1 MLVQQ
6 YIKILKMSSY
16 KVIIS
21 GGGTGGHIYPAIAIA
36 KKILEIKKDS
46 EILFV
51 GAKGRMEM
59 EKVPEE
65 GFEIVGLNVVGI
77 QRSMSING
85 ILKNLKFPFLLMKSL
100 NHARKIIKD
109 FQPNIV
115 VGVGGY
121 ASGPTLRMAHKLKIP
136 TLIQEQNSYAGLT
149 NKWLSKKTKK
159 ICVAYENMNQFFE
172 PTKLV
177 LTGNPVRK
185 DIENLDVKLP
195 EAKTYFKVS
204 RNEKVIL
211 VLGGSLGAKSI
222 NEGILNSIH
231 TIKDQPIKLLWQVG
245 KRYFESIENQL
256 NQINIPNVKALAFI
270 KRMDLA
276 YSIADIV
283 ISRAGAL
290 SISELTLAGKPSIL
304 VPSPNVSED
313 HQTKNAM
320 SLVNKS
326 AAILIEDKQT
336 DSLLRTA
343 LDLLKQENQ
352 LNTISKMQK
361 KWGSLMLVMILSRK
375 YLNLFLNEFR

>member
-77 QRSMSING
+77 QRSISING

-121 ASGPTLRMAHKLKIP
+121 ASGPTLRMAHRLKIP

-185 DIENLDVKLP
+185 DIENLDVKLS

-204 RNEKVIL
+204 KNEKVIL

-326 AAILIEDKQT
+326 AAILVEDKQT

-352 LNTISKMQK
+352 LNTISKNAK
-361 KWGSLMLVMILSRK
+361 KMGKPNASDDIVKEIFKLIS
-375 YLNLFLNEFR
+375 

>member
-121 ASGPTLRMAHKLKIP
+121 ASGPTLRMAHRLKIP

-185 DIENLDVKLP
+185 DIENLDAKLS

-204 RNEKVIL
+204 KNEKVIL

-326 AAILIEDKQT
+326 AAILVEDKQT

-343 LDLLKQENQ
+343 LDLLKEENQ
-352 LNTISKMQK
+352 LNTISKNAK
-361 KWGSLMLVMILSRK
+361 KMGKPNASDDIVKEIFKLIS
-375 YLNLFLNEFR
+375 

>member
-16 KVIIS
+16 KIIIS

-36 KKILEIKKDS
+36 KKILEISKDS

-77 QRSMSING
+77 QRSMSINA
-85 ILKNLKFPFLLMKSL
+85 ILKNLKFPFLLLKSF

-121 ASGPTLRMAHKLKIP
+121 ASGPTLRMAHSLKIP

-172 PTKLV
+172 TNKLV

-185 DIENLDVKLP
+185 DIENLDAKLLD
-195 EAKTYFKVS
+195 AKTYFKVS
-204 RNEKVIL
+204 KNEKVIL

-222 NEGILNSIH
+222 NEGILSSID

-245 KRYFESIENQL
+245 KRYFDSIENQL

-276 YSIADIV
+276 YSLADLV

-326 AAILIEDKQT
+326 AAVLVEDKDT

-352 LNTISKMQK
+352 LNTISKNAK
-361 KWGSLMLVMILSRK
+361 KMGKPNASEDIV
-375 YLNLFLNEFR
+375 NEIFKLIS

>member
-16 KVIIS
+16 KIIIS

-36 KKILEIKKDS
+36 KKILEISKDS

-77 QRSMSING
+77 QRSMSINA
-85 ILKNLKFPFLLMKSL
+85 IFKNLKFPFLLLKSF

-121 ASGPTLRMAHKLKIP
+121 ASGPTLRMAHSLKIP

-172 PTKLV
+172 TNKLV

-185 DIENLDVKLP
+185 DIENLDAKLLD
-195 EAKTYFKVS
+195 AKTYFKVS
-204 RNEKVIL
+204 KNEKVIL

-222 NEGILNSIH
+222 NEGILNSID

-245 KRYFESIENQL
+245 KRYFDSIENQL

-276 YSIADIV
+276 YSLADLV

-326 AAILIEDKQT
+326 AAILVEDKDT

-352 LNTISKMQK
+352 LDTISKNAK
-361 KWGSLMLVMILSRK
+361 KMGKPNASEDIV
-375 YLNLFLNEFR
+375 NEIFKLIS

>member
-16 KVIIS
+16 KIIIS

-36 KKILEIKKDS
+36 KKILEISKDS

-77 QRSMSING
+77 QRSMSINA
-85 ILKNLKFPFLLMKSL
+85 ILKNLKFPFLLLKSF

-121 ASGPTLRMAHKLKIP
+121 ASGPTLRMAHSLKIP

-172 PTKLV
+172 KNKLV

-185 DIENLDVKLP
+185 DIENLDAKLLD
-195 EAKTYFKVS
+195 AKTYFKVS
-204 RNEKVIL
+204 KNEKVIL

-222 NEGILNSIH
+222 NEGILNSID

-245 KRYFESIENQL
+245 KRYFDSIENQL

-276 YSIADIV
+276 YSLADLV

-326 AAILIEDKQT
+326 AAILVEDKDT

-352 LNTISKMQK
+352 LNTISKNAK
-361 KWGSLMLVMILSRK
+361 KMGKPNASEDIV
-375 YLNLFLNEFR
+375 NEIFKLIS

>member
-16 KVIIS
+16 KIIIS

-36 KKILEIKKDS
+36 KKILEISKDS

-77 QRSMSING
+77 QRSISINA
-85 ILKNLKFPFLLMKSL
+85 ILKNLKFPFLLLKSF
-100 NHARKIIKD
+100 NHAKKIIKD

-121 ASGPTLRMAHKLKIP
+121 ASGPTLRMAHSLKIP

-172 PTKLV
+172 TNKLV

-185 DIENLDVKLP
+185 DIENLDAKLLD
-195 EAKTYFKVS
+195 AKTYFKVS
-204 RNEKVIL
+204 KNEKVIL

-222 NEGILNSIH
+222 NEGILNSIN
-231 TIKDQPIKLLWQVG
+231 TINDQPIKLLWQVG
-245 KRYFESIENQL
+245 KRYFDSVENQL

-276 YSIADIV
+276 YSLADIV

-326 AAILIEDKQT
+326 AAVLIKDNQT

-343 LDLLKQENQ
+343 MNLLKDENK
-352 LNTISKMQK
+352 LNNISQNAKKMGK
-361 KWGSLMLVMILSRK
+361 PNASEDIV
-375 YLNLFLNEFR
+375 NEIFKLIS

>member
-1 MLVQQ
+1 MLVQL

-16 KVIIS
+16 KIIIS

-36 KKILEIKKDS
+36 RKIQELNKNA

-65 GFEIVGLNVVGI
+65 GFNIVGLNVVGI
-77 QRSMSING
+77 QRSLSINA
-85 ILKNLKFPFLLMKSL
+85 ILKNLKFPFLLIKSF
-100 NHARKIIKD
+100 NHAKKIIED
-109 FQPNIV
+109 FKPNIV

-121 ASGPTLRMAHKLKIP
+121 ASGPTLRMAHRLKIP

-149 NKWLSKKTKK
+149 NKWLSKKTQK
-159 ICVAYENMNQFFE
+159 ICVAYENMSQFFE
-172 PTKLV
+172 VNKLV

-185 DIENLDVKLP
+185 DIENLETKLS
-195 EAKTYFKVS
+195 EAKKYFKVS
-204 RNEKVIL
+204 KNEKVIL

-222 NEGILNSIH
+222 NEGIINSIH
-231 TIKDQPIKLLWQVG
+231 TIKDQDIKLIWQVG
-245 KRYFESIENQL
+245 KRYFEAIEDQL
-256 NQINIPNVKALAFI
+256 NQIKIPNVNAFAFI

-276 YSIADIV
+276 YSLADVV

-320 SLVNKS
+320 SLVVKS
-326 AAILIEDKQT
+326 AAILIKDNQT
-336 DSLLRTA
+336 NLLLNTA
-343 LDLLKQENQ
+343 IELLKDENQ
-352 LNTISKMQK
+352 LNRVSQNAKKMGKPNATQDIVNEIFK
-361 KWGSLMLVMILSRK
+361 
-375 YLNLFLNEFR
+375 LNS

>member
-1 MLVQQ
+1 MLVQL

-16 KVIIS
+16 KIIIS

-36 KKILEIKKDS
+36 RKIQELNKNA

-65 GFEIVGLNVVGI
+65 GFNIVGLNVVGI
-77 QRSMSING
+77 QRSLSINA
-85 ILKNLKFPFLLMKSL
+85 ILKNLKFPFLLIKSF
-100 NHARKIIKD
+100 NHAKKIIED
-109 FQPNIV
+109 FKPNIV

-121 ASGPTLRMAHKLKIP
+121 ASGPTLRMAHRLKIP

-149 NKWLSKKTKK
+149 NKWLSKKTQK
-159 ICVAYENMNQFFE
+159 ICVAYENMSQFFE
-172 PTKLV
+172 VNKLV

-185 DIENLDVKLP
+185 DIENLETKLS
-195 EAKTYFKVS
+195 EAKKYFKVS
-204 RNEKVIL
+204 KNEKVIL

-222 NEGILNSIH
+222 NEGIINSIH
-231 TIKDQPIKLLWQVG
+231 TIKGHNIKLIWQVG
-245 KRYFESIENQL
+245 KRYFEAIEDQL
-256 NQINIPNVKALAFI
+256 NQIKIPNVNVFAFI

-276 YSIADIV
+276 YSLADVV

-320 SLVNKS
+320 SLVVKS
-326 AAILIEDKQT
+326 AAILIKDNQT
-336 DSLLRTA
+336 NLLLNTA
-343 LDLLKQENQ
+343 VELLKDENQ
-352 LNTISKMQK
+352 LNIVSQNAKKMGKPNATQDIVNEIFK
-361 KWGSLMLVMILSRK
+361 
-375 YLNLFLNEFR
+375 LNS

>member
-16 KVIIS
+16 KIIIS

-36 KKILEIKKDS
+36 KKILEISKDS
-46 EILFV
+46 QILFV

-77 QRSMSING
+77 QRSMSINA
-85 ILKNLKFPFLLMKSL
+85 ILKNLKFPFLLLKSF

-121 ASGPTLRMAHKLKIP
+121 ASGPTLRMAHSLKIP

-172 PTKLV
+172 TNKLV

-185 DIENLDVKLP
+185 DIENLDAKLLD
-195 EAKTYFKVS
+195 AKTYFKVS
-204 RNEKVIL
+204 KNEKVIL

-222 NEGILNSIH
+222 NEGILNSID
-231 TIKDQPIKLLWQVG
+231 TLKDQPIKLLWQVG
-245 KRYFESIENQL
+245 KRYFDSIENQL

-276 YSIADIV
+276 YSLADLV

-326 AAILIEDKQT
+326 AAILIEDKDT

-352 LNTISKMQK
+352 LNTISKNAK
-361 KWGSLMLVMILSRK
+361 KMGKPNASEDIV
-375 YLNLFLNEFR
+375 NEIFKLIS

>member
-36 KKILEIKKDS
+36 KKILEISKDS

-77 QRSMSING
+77 QRSMSINA
-85 ILKNLKFPFLLMKSL
+85 ILKNLKFPFLLLKSF

-121 ASGPTLRMAHKLKIP
+121 ASGPTLRMAHSLKIP

-172 PTKLV
+172 KNKLV

-185 DIENLDVKLP
+185 DIKNLDAKLS
-195 EAKTYFKVS
+195 EAKTYFKVFK
-204 RNEKVIL
+204 NEKVIL

-222 NEGILNSIH
+222 NEGILNSIY

-276 YSIADIV
+276 YSLADIV

-326 AAILIEDKQT
+326 AAILVEDKQT

-343 LDLLKQENQ
+343 MDLLKEENQ
-352 LNTISKMQK
+352 LNTISKNAK
-361 KWGSLMLVMILSRK
+361 KMGKPNASEDIV
-375 YLNLFLNEFR
+375 NEIFKLIS

>member
-109 FQPNIV
+109 FKPNIV

-121 ASGPTLRMAHKLKIP
+121 ASGPTLRMAHRLKIP

-185 DIENLDVKLP
+185 DIENLNVKLS

-204 RNEKVIL
+204 KNEKVIL

-326 AAILIEDKQT
+326 AAILVEDKQT

-352 LNTISKMQK
+352 LNTISKNAK
-361 KWGSLMLVMILSRK
+361 KMGKPNASDDIVKEIFKLIS
-375 YLNLFLNEFR
+375 

>member
-36 KKILEIKKDS
+36 KKILEISKDS

-77 QRSMSING
+77 QRSMSINAF
-85 ILKNLKFPFLLMKSL
+85 LKNLKFPFLLLKSF

-121 ASGPTLRMAHKLKIP
+121 ASGPTLRMAHSLKIP

-172 PTKLV
+172 KNKLV

-185 DIENLDVKLP
+185 DIENLDAKLS
-195 EAKTYFKVS
+195 EAKTYFKVFKD
-204 RNEKVIL
+204 EKVIL
-211 VLGGSLGAKSI
+211 ILGGSLGAKSI

-231 TIKDQPIKLLWQVG
+231 TIKDQPIKLIWQVG

-256 NQINIPNVKALAFI
+256 NQINIPNVKVLAFI

-276 YSIADIV
+276 YSLADIV

-326 AAILIEDKQT
+326 AAILVEDKQT
-336 DSLLRTA
+336 DSLLKTA
-343 LDLLKQENQ
+343 MDLLKEENQ
-352 LNTISKMQK
+352 LNTISKNAK
-361 KWGSLMLVMILSRK
+361 KMGKPNASEDIV
-375 YLNLFLNEFR
+375 NEIFKLIS

>member
-16 KVIIS
+16 KIIIS

-36 KKILEIKKDS
+36 KKILEISKDS

-77 QRSMSING
+77 QRSISINA
-85 ILKNLKFPFLLMKSL
+85 ILKNLKFPFLLLKSF
-100 NHARKIIKD
+100 NHAKKIIKD

-121 ASGPTLRMAHKLKIP
+121 ASGPTLRMAHSLKIP

-159 ICVAYENMNQFFE
+159 ICVAYENMNQFFD
-172 PTKLV
+172 TNKLV

-185 DIENLDVKLP
+185 DIENLDAKLA

-204 RNEKVIL
+204 KNEKVIL

-222 NEGILNSIH
+222 NEGILNSIN
-231 TIKDQPIKLLWQVG
+231 TINDQPIKLLWQVG
-245 KRYFESIENQL
+245 KRYFDSVENQL

-276 YSIADIV
+276 YSLADIV

-326 AAILIEDKQT
+326 AAVLIKDNQT

-343 LDLLKQENQ
+343 MNLLKDENK
-352 LNTISKMQK
+352 LNNISQNAKKMGK
-361 KWGSLMLVMILSRK
+361 PNASEDIV
-375 YLNLFLNEFR
+375 NEIFKLIS

>member
-121 ASGPTLRMAHKLKIP
+121 ASGPTLRMAHRLKIP

-185 DIENLDVKLP
+185 DIENLDAKLS

-204 RNEKVIL
+204 KNEKVIL

-256 NQINIPNVKALAFI
+256 NQMNIPNVKALAFI

-326 AAILIEDKQT
+326 AAILVEDKQT

-352 LNTISKMQK
+352 LNTISKNAK
-361 KWGSLMLVMILSRK
+361 KMGKPNASDDIVKEIFKLIS
-375 YLNLFLNEFR
+375 

>member
-16 KVIIS
+16 KIIIS

-36 KKILEIKKDS
+36 KKILEISKDS

-77 QRSMSING
+77 QRSMSINA
-85 ILKNLKFPFLLMKSL
+85 ILKNLKFPFLLLKSFI
-100 NHARKIIKD
+100 HARKIIKD

-121 ASGPTLRMAHKLKIP
+121 ASGPTLRMAHSLKIP

-172 PTKLV
+172 TNKLV

-185 DIENLDVKLP
+185 DIENLDAKLLD
-195 EAKTYFKVS
+195 AKTYFKVS
-204 RNEKVIL
+204 KNEKVIL

-222 NEGILNSIH
+222 NEGILNSIN
-231 TIKDQPIKLLWQVG
+231 TLKDQPIKLLWQVG
-245 KRYFESIENQL
+245 KRYFDSIENQL

-276 YSIADIV
+276 YSLADLV

-326 AAILIEDKQT
+326 AAILVEDKDT

-352 LNTISKMQK
+352 LNTISKNAK
-361 KWGSLMLVMILSRK
+361 KMGKPNASEDIV
-375 YLNLFLNEFR
+375 NEIFKLIS

>member
-1 MLVQQ
+1 MLVQL

-16 KVIIS
+16 KIIIS

-36 KKILEIKKDS
+36 RKIQELNKNA

-65 GFEIVGLNVVGI
+65 GFNIVGLNVVGI
-77 QRSMSING
+77 QRSLSINA
-85 ILKNLKFPFLLMKSL
+85 ILKNLKFPFLLLKSF
-100 NHARKIIKD
+100 NHAKKIIED
-109 FQPNIV
+109 FKPNIV

-121 ASGPTLRMAHKLKIP
+121 ASGPTLRMAHRLKIP

-149 NKWLSKKTKK
+149 NKWLSKKTQK
-159 ICVAYENMNQFFE
+159 ICVAYENMSQFFE
-172 PTKLV
+172 VNKLV

-185 DIENLDVKLP
+185 DIENLESKLS
-195 EAKTYFKVS
+195 EAKKYFKVS
-204 RNEKVIL
+204 KNEKVIL

-222 NEGILNSIH
+222 NEGIINSIH
-231 TIKDQPIKLLWQVG
+231 TIKDQNIKLIWQVG
-245 KRYFESIENQL
+245 KRYFEAIEDQL
-256 NQINIPNVKALAFI
+256 NQIKIPNVNVFAFI

-276 YSIADIV
+276 YSLADVV

-320 SLVNKS
+320 SLVVKS
-326 AAILIEDKQT
+326 AAILIKDNQT
-336 DSLLRTA
+336 NLLLNTA
-343 LDLLKQENQ
+343 IELLKDENQ
-352 LNTISKMQK
+352 LNRVSQNAKKMGKPNATQDIVNEIFK
-361 KWGSLMLVMILSRK
+361 
-375 YLNLFLNEFR
+375 LNS

>member
-16 KVIIS
+16 KVIIT

-36 KKILEIKKDS
+36 KKILEISKDS

-51 GAKGRMEM
+51 GANGRMEM

-65 GFEIVGLNVVGI
+65 GFKIIGLNVVGI
-77 QRSMSING
+77 QRSVSINA
-85 ILKNLKFPFLLMKSL
+85 ILKNLKFPFLLLKSF

-121 ASGPTLRMAHKLKIP
+121 ASGPTLRMAHSLNIP

-149 NKWLSKKTKK
+149 NKWLGKKTKK

-172 PTKLV
+172 PNKLV

-185 DIENLDVKLP
+185 DIENLDYKLS
-195 EAKTYFKVS
+195 EAKTFFKVS
-204 RNEKVIL
+204 QNEKVIL

-222 NEGILNSIH
+222 NEGILNSIYL
-231 TIKDQPIKLLWQVG
+231 IKDQPIKLLWQVG

-276 YSIADIV
+276 YSLADIV

-326 AAILIEDKQT
+326 AAILVEDKQT

-343 LDLLKQENQ
+343 MDLLKQENK
-352 LNTISKMQK
+352 LNTISKNAK
-361 KWGSLMLVMILSRK
+361 KMGKPNASEDIV
-375 YLNLFLNEFR
+375 NEIFKLIS

>member
-16 KVIIS
+16 KIIIS

-36 KKILEIKKDS
+36 KKILEISKDS

-77 QRSMSING
+77 QRSMSINA
-85 ILKNLKFPFLLMKSL
+85 ILKNLKFPFLLLKSF

-121 ASGPTLRMAHKLKIP
+121 ASGPTLRMAHSLKIP

-172 PTKLV
+172 TNKLV

-185 DIENLDVKLP
+185 DIENLDAKLLD
-195 EAKTYFKVS
+195 AKTYFKVS
-204 RNEKVIL
+204 KNEKVIL

-222 NEGILNSIH
+222 NEGILNSID

-245 KRYFESIENQL
+245 KRYFDSIENQL
-256 NQINIPNVKALAFI
+256 NQINFPNVKALAFI

-276 YSIADIV
+276 YSLADLV
-283 ISRAGAL
+283 ISRSGAL

-326 AAILIEDKQT
+326 AAILVEDKDT
-336 DSLLRTA
+336 VSLLRTA

-352 LNTISKMQK
+352 LNTISKNAK
-361 KWGSLMLVMILSRK
+361 KMGKPNASEDIV
-375 YLNLFLNEFR
+375 NEIFKLIS

>member
-36 KKILEIKKDS
+36 KKILEISKDS

-77 QRSMSING
+77 QRSMSINA
-85 ILKNLKFPFLLMKSL
+85 ILKNLKFPFLLLKSF

-121 ASGPTLRMAHKLKIP
+121 ASGPTLRMAHSLKIP

-172 PTKLV
+172 KNKLV

-185 DIENLDVKLP
+185 DIENLDAKLS
-195 EAKTYFKVS
+195 EAKTYFKVFK
-204 RNEKVIL
+204 NEKVIL

-276 YSIADIV
+276 YSLADIV

-326 AAILIEDKQT
+326 AAILVEDKQT

-343 LDLLKQENQ
+343 MDLLKEENQ
-352 LNTISKMQK
+352 LNNISKNAK
-361 KWGSLMLVMILSRK
+361 KMGKPNASEDIV
-375 YLNLFLNEFR
+375 NEIFKLIS

>member
-16 KVIIS
+16 KIIIS

-36 KKILEIKKDS
+36 KKILEISKDS

-77 QRSMSING
+77 QRSMSINA
-85 ILKNLKFPFLLMKSL
+85 ILKNLKFPFLLLKSF

-121 ASGPTLRMAHKLKIP
+121 ASGPTLRMAHSLKIP

-159 ICVAYENMNQFFE
+159 ICVTYENMNQFFE
-172 PTKLV
+172 TNKLV

-185 DIENLDVKLP
+185 DIKNLESKFS
-195 EAKTYFKVS
+195 EAKTYFEVS
-204 RNEKVIL
+204 NNEKVIL
-211 VLGGSLGAKSI
+211 ILGGSLGAKSI
-222 NEGILNSIH
+222 NEGILNSINK
-231 TIKDQPIKLLWQVG
+231 INDQPIKLLWQVG
-245 KRYFESIENQL
+245 KRYFESVEKQL

-276 YSIADIV
+276 YSLADLV

-326 AAILIEDKQT
+326 AAILVEDKDT

-352 LNTISKMQK
+352 LNTISTNAKKMGK
-361 KWGSLMLVMILSRK
+361 PNASEDIV
-375 YLNLFLNEFR
+375 NEIFKLIS

>member
-16 KVIIS
+16 KIIIS

-36 KKILEIKKDS
+36 KKILEISKDS

-77 QRSMSING
+77 QRSMSINA
-85 ILKNLKFPFLLMKSL
+85 ILKNLKFPFLLLKSF

-121 ASGPTLRMAHKLKIP
+121 ASGPTLRMAHSLKIP

-172 PTKLV
+172 TNKLV

-185 DIENLDVKLP
+185 DIENLDAKLLD
-195 EAKTYFKVS
+195 AKTYFKVS
-204 RNEKVIL
+204 KNEKVIL
-211 VLGGSLGAKSI
+211 VLVGSLGAKSI
-222 NEGILNSIH
+222 NEGILNSID

-245 KRYFESIENQL
+245 KRYFDSIENQL

-276 YSIADIV
+276 YSLADLV

-326 AAILIEDKQT
+326 AAILVEDKDT

-352 LNTISKMQK
+352 LNTISKNAK
-361 KWGSLMLVMILSRK
+361 KMGKPNASEDIV
-375 YLNLFLNEFR
+375 NEIFKLIS

>member
-16 KVIIS
+16 KIIIS

-36 KKILEIKKDS
+36 KKILEISKDS

-51 GAKGRMEM
+51 GANGRMEM

-77 QRSMSING
+77 QRSISINS
-85 ILKNLKFPFLLMKSL
+85 ILKNLKFPFLLLKSF
-100 NHARKIIKD
+100 NHAKKIIKD

-121 ASGPTLRMAHKLKIP
+121 ASGPTLRMAHSLKIP

-172 PTKLV
+172 TNKLV

-185 DIENLDVKLP
+185 DIENLDAKLS

-204 RNEKVIL
+204 KNEKVIL

-222 NEGILNSIH
+222 NEGILNSIN
-231 TIKDQPIKLLWQVG
+231 TINDQPIKLLWQVG
-245 KRYFESIENQL
+245 KRYFESVENQL

-276 YSIADIV
+276 YSLADIV

-326 AAILIEDKQT
+326 AAILVEDKDT

-352 LNTISKMQK
+352 LNTISKNAK
-361 KWGSLMLVMILSRK
+361 KMGKPNASEDIV
-375 YLNLFLNEFR
+375 NEIFKLIS

>member
-36 KKILEIKKDS
+36 KKILELSKDS

-65 GFEIVGLNVVGI
+65 GFQIVGLNVVGI
-77 QRSMSING
+77 QRSMSINA
-85 ILKNLKFPFLLMKSL
+85 ILKNLKFPFLLLKSF

-109 FQPNIV
+109 FQPNVV

-121 ASGPTLRMAHKLKIP
+121 ASGPILRMAHSLKIP

-159 ICVAYENMNQFFE
+159 ICVAYENMNQFFDSN
-172 PTKLV
+172 KLV

-185 DIENLDVKLP
+185 DIENLDAKLL

-204 RNEKVIL
+204 NNEKVIL

-276 YSIADIV
+276 YSIADLV
-283 ISRAGAL
+283 VSRAGAL

-326 AAILIEDKQT
+326 AAIFVEDKDT

-343 LDLLKQENQ
+343 MDLLKDENQ
-352 LNTISKMQK
+352 LITISKNAK
-361 KWGSLMLVMILSRK
+361 KMGKPNASDDIV
-375 YLNLFLNEFR
+375 NEIFKLIS

>member
-121 ASGPTLRMAHKLKIP
+121 ASGPTLRMAHRLKIP

-185 DIENLDVKLP
+185 DIENLDAKLS

-204 RNEKVIL
+204 KNEKVIL
-211 VLGGSLGAKSI
+211 VLGGSLGAKYI

-326 AAILIEDKQT
+326 AAILVEDKQT

-352 LNTISKMQK
+352 LNTISKNAK
-361 KWGSLMLVMILSRK
+361 KMGKPNASDDIVKEIFKLIS
-375 YLNLFLNEFR
+375 

>member
-1 MLVQQ
+1 
-6 YIKILKMSSY
+6 MSSY

-36 KKILEIKKDS
+36 KKILEISKDS

-77 QRSMSING
+77 QRSISINA
-85 ILKNLKFPFLLMKSL
+85 ILKNLNFPFLLLKSF

-121 ASGPTLRMAHKLKIP
+121 ASGPTLRMAHSLKIP

-159 ICVAYENMNQFFE
+159 ICVAYENMDQFFE
-172 PTKLV
+172 INKLV

-185 DIENLDVKLP
+185 DIENLDAKLS

-204 RNEKVIL
+204 KNEKVIL

-231 TIKDQPIKLLWQVG
+231 IIKDKPIKLLWQVG
-245 KRYFESIENQL
+245 KRYFESVESQL

-276 YSIADIV
+276 YSLADIV

-326 AAILIEDKQT
+326 AAILIEDNQT
-336 DSLLRTA
+336 DSILRTA
-343 LDLLKQENQ
+343 MDLLNDENQ
-352 LNTISKMQK
+352 LNTISQNAKKMGK
-361 KWGSLMLVMILSRK
+361 PYASEDIV
-375 YLNLFLNEFR
+375 NEIFKLIS

>member
-16 KVIIS
+16 KIIIS

-36 KKILEIKKDS
+36 KKILEISKDS

-77 QRSMSING
+77 QRSISINA
-85 ILKNLKFPFLLMKSL
+85 ILKNLKFPFLLLKSF
-100 NHARKIIKD
+100 NHAKKIIKD

-121 ASGPTLRMAHKLKIP
+121 ASGPTLRMAHSLKIP

-172 PTKLV
+172 TNKLV

-185 DIENLDVKLP
+185 DIENLDAKLLD
-195 EAKTYFKVS
+195 AKTYFKVS
-204 RNEKVIL
+204 KNEKVIL

-222 NEGILNSIH
+222 NEGILNSID

-245 KRYFESIENQL
+245 KRYFDSIENQL

-276 YSIADIV
+276 YSLADIV

-326 AAILIEDKQT
+326 AAVLIKDNQT

-343 LDLLKQENQ
+343 MNLLKDENK
-352 LNTISKMQK
+352 LNNISQNAKKMGK
-361 KWGSLMLVMILSRK
+361 PNASEDIV
-375 YLNLFLNEFR
+375 NEIFKLIS